1 MANNHLQN
9 GADVNKRKCDDD
21 TTMEM
26 NWLTDYFQK
35 VISDR
40 SKKRSTQIN
49 LQKALKYLFSR

>member
-1 MANNHLQN
+1 MANNHLQM

-26 NWLTDYFQK
+26 IIFKK
-35 VISDR
+35 VLLIDQR
-40 SKKRSTQIN
+40 KDLNRN

>member
-1 MANNHLQN
+1 MANNHLQM

-26 NWLTDYFQK
+26 
-35 VISDR
+35 II
-40 SKKRSTQIN
+40 SKKLFLIDQRKDLNRN